1 MDTLLYD
8 CLSYFYIYGSPFI
21 VVTLAKLV
29 ITRNDLINNW
39 SLVHYTR
46 SRKLCS
52 LSSAWHI
59 ILYILSSGWCLIYYA
74 MCTTLRTTHFVLSHI
89 AYVVHCALSNAEYLA
104 HVPCYECWLVFHRI
118 RVVTII
124 RPFFE
129 IFLPKI
135 LFLYSLPR
143 ETRTIVETD

>member
-8 CLSYFYIYGSPFI
+8 CLSYFYIYGNPFI
-21 VVTLAKLV
+21 VITIAKLV
-29 ITRNDLINNW
+29 IAQNDLINNW

-46 SRKLCS
+46 CTKLCS

-59 ILYILSSGWCLIYYA
+59 ILYILSSGWCLIHYA

-89 AYVVHCALSNAEYLA
+89 AYVVQCALSNAECLA

-118 RVVTII
+118 RAVTII

-129 IFLPKI
+129 IFFPKI
-135 LFLYSLPR
+135 LFVHSLPH